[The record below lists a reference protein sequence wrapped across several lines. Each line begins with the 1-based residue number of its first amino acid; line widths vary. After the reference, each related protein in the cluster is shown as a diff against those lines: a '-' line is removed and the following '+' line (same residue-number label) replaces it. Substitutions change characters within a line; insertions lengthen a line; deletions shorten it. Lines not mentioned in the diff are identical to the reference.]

1 MIRRKKTM
9 KFSIPQKYRLG
20 TLLYNKKFTVVL
32 SIVLA
37 FALWLGIS
45 MTENPVRQHTFT
57 DISASVTLE
66 GTAAADLGLGIIS
79 DIASQRFSITVS
91 GPNYIVSSLKAE
103 DFSLSASTIDINS
116 AGTFNLK
123 VTPTSNNN
131 KSGYTITSVNPSSI
145 DVTVDFIDT
154 KEFTIIPKLIGV
166 SASEGLVAE
175 TPVISDSQ
183 QSTVT
188 VKGPRSTIE
197 KIATVGTIAEVNN
210 TLSTSQT
217 FNSDV
222 VLYDSNDKMLYRYT
236 ADGTVYDANQNI
248 ITNSYLT
255 LSFTNVKVTQP
266 ISKKK
271 IVNCKAVF
279 NNLPAGIT
287 DQDVKY
293 KLSQSKVTVIGTPE
307 IIDKIDNISLSPIDF
322 RTVSTTSNS
331 FEVSASLPDG
341 VKFLENID
349 NVFIVDIDVS
359 EYAETTIEIKNIRCL
374 GLNGN
379 LKAKTAKSI
388 RVKLCGPKN
397 VINNIKASDL
407 FAVVDLTDKKA
418 GDYTVEAVVKSDV
431 YNNVWQ
437 IGTYSTSVTLY

>member
-1 MIRRKKTM
+1 M

>member
-1 MIRRKKTM
+1 M

-79 DIASQRFSITVS
+79 DVASQRFSITVS

>member
-1 MIRRKKTM
+1 M

-79 DIASQRFSITVS
+79 DVASQRFSITVS

-359 EYAETTIEIKNIRCL
+359 EYEETTIEIKNIRCL

>member
-1 MIRRKKTM
+1 M

-79 DIASQRFSITVS
+79 DVASQRFSITVS

-123 VTPTSNNN
+123 VTPTSNN

>member
-1 MIRRKKTM
+1 M

-20 TLLYNKKFTVVL
+20 TLLYNKKFTIIL
-32 SIVLA
+32 SVVLA
-37 FALWLGIS
+37 FALWLGIA
-45 MTENPVRQHTFT
+45 MVENPVRQQTFT

-66 GTAAADLGLGIIS
+66 GTAASDLGLGIIS
-79 DIASQRFSITVS
+79 DVASQRFSVTVS

-116 AGTFNLK
+116 AGTFNLE
-123 VTPTSNNN
+123 VTATSNTN
-131 KSGYTITSVNPSSI
+131 KSGYTITSISPSSI

-154 KEFTIIPKLIGV
+154 KEFTIVPKLIGV

-175 TPVISDSQ
+175 TPVVANSQ

-197 KIATVGTIAEVNN
+197 KIATVGTIAEVND
-210 TLSTSQT
+210 TLATSQT

-222 VLYDSNDKMLYRYT
+222 VLYDSNDKILYRYT
-236 ADGTVYDANQNI
+236 ADGTVYDSNDNI

-271 IVNCKAVF
+271 TVNCKAVF
-279 NNLPAGIT
+279 SNLPAGMT
-287 DQDVKY
+287 DEDIKY

-307 IIDKIDNISLSPIDF
+307 IIDKIENISLSPIDF
-322 RTVSTTSNS
+322 RTVSTTASS

-341 VKFLENID
+341 VKILENIE
-349 NVFIVDIDVS
+349 FFTVDINVS
-359 EYAETTIEIKNIRCL
+359 GYAETTLEIKNIRCL
-374 GLNGN
+374 GLSGD
-379 LKAKTAKSI
+379 LKAKTDKSI
-388 RVKLCGPKN
+388 RVKLCGPQS
-397 VINNIKASDL
+397 VIKNIKASDL
-407 FAVVDLTDKKA
+407 FAVIDLTDKTA
-418 GDYTVEAVVKSDV
+418 GDYTVEAVIKSDV
-431 YNNVWQ
+431 YDNIWQ
-437 IGTYSTSVTLY
+437 VGTYSTSVTLY

>member
-1 MIRRKKTM
+1 M
-9 KFSIPQKYRLG
+9 KFSIPQKYRLS
-20 TLLYNKKFTVVL
+20 TLLYNKKFTVGL
-32 SIVLA
+32 SLVLA
-37 FALWLGIS
+37 FALWLGIA
-45 MTENPVRQHTFT
+45 MVENPVRQQTFT
-57 DISASVTLE
+57 DISALVTLE

-79 DIASQRFSITVS
+79 DVASQRFSVTVS

-116 AGTFNLK
+116 AGTFNLE
-123 VTPTSNNN
+123 VTATSNSS
-131 KSGYTITSVNPSSI
+131 KSGYTVTSISPSSI
-145 DVTVDFIDT
+145 DVTVDFIET

-197 KIATVGTIAEVNN
+197 KIATVGSYAEVND

-222 VLYDSNDKMLYRYT
+222 VLYDSNDKILYRYT

-248 ITNSYLT
+248 VTNSYLT

-266 ISKKK
+266 ISKRKT
-271 IVNCKAVF
+271 VNCKAVF
-279 NNLPAGIT
+279 SNLPAGMT
-287 DQDVKY
+287 DEDVKY
-293 KLSQSKVTVIGTPE
+293 KLNQNKVTVIGTPE
-307 IIDKIDNISLSPIDF
+307 IVDKIENVSLSPIDF
-322 RTVSTTSNS
+322 REVSTTASS

-341 VKFLENID
+341 VKFLENIED
-349 NVFIVDIDVS
+349 VFIVNIDVS
-359 EYAETTIEIKNIRCL
+359 GYAETILEIKNIRCL
-374 GLNGN
+374 GLDSD
-379 LKAKTAKSI
+379 LKAKTDKSI
-388 RVKLCGPKN
+388 RVKLCGPQN
-397 VINNIKASDL
+397 VIKNIKASDL
-407 FAVVDLTDKKA
+407 FAVIDLTDKTA
-418 GDYTVEAVVKSDV
+418 GDYTVEAVIKSDL
-431 YNNVWQ
+431 YDNVWQ